1 MLSSV
6 PQPLRAHSSITSAT
20 RCICGPSGLSWNP
33 PCGFQLLEPP
43 LPFLVLFVPQDCVQY
58 LGRVR
63 MELGPFFS
71 RFWLKLLIHHHLVR
85 HCKALFKPFD
95 YVGPKFVLV
104 PFGSFHYAWS
114 PLSAVCLESPS
125 SASCAS
131 LLRPRRGLGFSA
143 SCQSPRDFMAML
155 PSSLICAWSRV
166 LSLDPSSSRSRTIR
180 LSRRML
186 ARNSSHWPIS
196 LISSTNLQHYFLFF
210 CGKETF
216 SLHASRPV
224 VQEFSRTP
232 VITGDRVSRLQAGAG
247 CVGSFLVAD
256 TKLCS
261 VIRGN

>member
-58 LGRVR
+58 WGRVR
-63 MELGPFFS
+63 MELGPFFP

-85 HCKALFKPFD
+85 HCKAEFKPFD
-95 YVGPKFVLV
+95 YVGSNFVLV

-143 SCQSPRDFMAML
+143 SCQSPRDFIAML
-155 PSSLICAWSRV
+155 PSNLICAWSRV
-166 LSLDPSSSRSRTIR
+166 PSLDPSSSRSRTIR

-186 ARNSSHWPIS
+186 ASNSSRWPIS
-196 LISSTNLQHYFLFF
+196 LISSTKSLTLSVFLV
-210 CGKETF
+210 GKQAF
-216 SLHASRPV
+216 SRRASRPV
-224 VQEFSRTP
+224 VQADPRTP
-232 VITGDRVSRLQAGAG
+232 GVSGD
-247 CVGSFLVAD
+247 CF
-256 TKLCS
+256 
-261 VIRGN
+261 

>member
-1 MLSSV
+1 M
-6 PQPLRAHSSITSAT
+6 
-20 RCICGPSGLSWNP
+20 
-33 PCGFQLLEPP
+33 
-43 LPFLVLFVPQDCVQY
+43 
-58 LGRVR
+58 
-63 MELGPFFS
+63 
-71 RFWLKLLIHHHLVR
+71 
-85 HCKALFKPFD
+85 PFD

-104 PFGSFHYAWS
+104 PFGCFHYAWS

-196 LISSTNLQHYFLFF
+196 LISSTHLQHYLLFF
-210 CGKETF
+210 CFKEPL
-216 SLHASRPV
+216 SLPAPSPV
-224 VQEFSRTP
+224 VAALS
-232 VITGDRVSRLQAGAG
+232 S
-247 CVGSFLVAD
+247 
-256 TKLCS
+256 KS
-261 VIRGN
+261 V